1 MKRRKSKVQSPKS
14 EVNDLSPVSPR
25 LPSTVYRLLA
35 ALFLVEIAALLTGCT
50 PTPPPPPPV
59 PRPNVVIAVEGTAQ
73 VKREGWTAYS
83 PVGFG
88 ALVQYADLL
97 EVDGRVQ
104 ILCGDLTV
112 KTIENGL
119 DSCPCPPWEGSF
131 QTSSGSY
138 RNVPDNVPYIQHPRN
153 TLVLKAQPLL
163 RWYDTGASG
172 YTVAIMQDGEAIWQ
186 QAGVTGNELV
196 YPAVAPPLQPGV
208 DYLLRVQA
216 EDSGVSS
223 EADPARGL
231 GFQVMT
237 SAQQAALEAHCGAV
251 AALPG
256 LDAAARDYALALCY
270 ATWEP
275 EGGGRGSWGAAWLLL
290 ETVAQTQ
297 DAPAV
302 HLWTGD
308 VLRAMQLSADALAAC
323 RVALARAE
331 ALGDLESQAAAHER
345 LYELTD
351 DAAHRDAAAEVYGRL
366 GK

>member
-1 MKRRKSKVQSPKS
+1 MKHHLAQGWRYLGTIAIILLLLSCDI
-14 EVNDLSPVSPR
+14 VNGEDAPL
-25 LPSTVYRLLA
+25 
-35 ALFLVEIAALLTGCT
+35 
-50 PTPPPPPPV
+50 PV
-59 PRPNVVIAVEGTAQ
+59 PRPNVVIGVEGTAQ

-97 EVDGRVQ
+97 DVEGRVQ

-112 KTIENGL
+112 RTLATGR

-138 RNVPDNVPYIQHPRN
+138 RNVPQGVPYIQHPRN
-153 TLVLKAQPLL
+153 TLVLEAQPLL

-172 YTVAIMQDGEAIWQ
+172 YTVAIVQDGEAIWQ
-186 QAGVTGNELV
+186 QADVTGNELV
-196 YPAVAPPLQPGV
+196 YPAAAPPLQPGV
-208 DYLLRVQA
+208 DYLLRVQD

-237 SAQQAALEAHCGAV
+237 SPQRAALEAHCGAV
-251 AALPG
+251 AVLPG
-256 LDAAARDYALALCY
+256 LDTAARNYALALCY
-270 ATWEP
+270 ATWKP
-275 EGGGRGSWGAAWLLL
+275 EGGGRGPWGAAWLLL
-290 ETVAQTQ
+290 ESVAQAH

-308 VLRAMQLSADALAAC
+308 VLSALKLPVEAEAAYRAALAH
-323 RVALARAE
+323 AE

-345 LYELTD
+345 LYELTA